1 MNSANS
7 GKFSLVVFL
16 VILGLI
22 FSQSLCFSEEK
33 DDNNRPERLVLMA
46 VEYPGVEITKDDD
59 VSMDIIFYNKGKKD
73 ENIEVWVEQKP
84 EGWQARVKTYRFDV
98 TGVHVPSV
106 EDKTLTFEAQPDEN
120 VQPGKY
126 EFRVAAKTPDG
137 RFNMAQTIMVSIK
150 EGEADK
156 KESKGVKLTTSY
168 PVLRGPSDAT
178 FEFSVEVDSKLDE
191 DAVFD
196 LFAQGPQG
204 WEVNFKPAYESKFIS
219 SLRIKSKQSTS
230 VAVEVKPAMGAQAG
244 EYPIN
249 IRVASSDAKAEA
261 ALVVILTGTYGLEV
275 GTANGLLSLDARQGK
290 PANMSFYVK
299 NTGSA
304 ANHNIKFMSFKPE
317 NWKVEFNPENI
328 DMVKAGEIKQVE
340 LTITPYEDALVGDYS
355 VSVSVEGEKDNKIIE
370 FRTTVKA
377 SAAWGWIGIGII
389 VVVIV
394 GLFGLFRWL
403 GRR

>member
-22 FSQSLCFSEEK
+22 FSQSLCFATDE
-33 DDNNRPERLVLMA
+33 DDKNRPERLVLMA
-46 VEYPGVEITKDDD
+46 VQYPGVEITKDED

-73 ENIEVWVEQKP
+73 ENVEVWVEQKP
-84 EGWQARVKTYRFDV
+84 EGWQARIKTYRFDV
-98 TGVHVPSV
+98 TGVHVPSA
-106 EDKTLTFEAQPDEN
+106 EDKTLTFEAEPDEN
-120 VQPGKY
+120 VLPGKY

-137 RFNMAQTIMVSIK
+137 KFNMAQTIMVSIK

-196 LFAQGPQG
+196 LSAQGPQG
-204 WEVNFKPAYESKFIS
+204 WDINFKPAYESKFIS
-219 SLRIKSKQSTS
+219 SLRIKSKQSSS

-261 ALVVILTGTYGLEV
+261 KLAVILTGTYGLEV
-275 GTANGLLSLDARQGK
+275 GTPNGLLSLDARQGK

-328 DMVKAGEIKQVE
+328 DLIKPTEIKQVE

-355 VSVSVEGEKDNKIIE
+355 VSVNVDGEKNNKVIE